1 MNLFCK
7 AGDFSEPGHV
17 SGRLCRPE
25 AGHDPGA
32 ASDDRAAE
40 NGGKVA
46 LLRRAGG
53 AQGPGLL
60 GCQQPVGDGGLG
72 DLVVHAAVHFDLP
85 TPWYP
90 LRYEDPA
97 DRLTASLPA
106 M

>member
-1 MNLFCK
+1 MNLSAKPVISVSQVTF
-7 AGDFSEPGHV
+7 

-25 AGHDPGA
+25 AGQRADAAGDDQAPQDGGQPALACRASGA
-32 ASDDRAAE
+32 H
-40 NGGKVA
+40 
-46 LLRRAGG
+46 
-53 AQGPGLL
+53 GPGVL

-90 LRYEDPA
+90 LGYEDPA
-97 DRLTASLPA
+97 GRLTTSLLA